1 MKSWLYSYT
10 KQMYTLYEE
19 MCFYTLRVLFPDCS
33 SDKITELYMSLNK
46 LAYDNVFPNEKGYN
60 SNSTPCALYYKNG
73 IGLYPYFAIGEC
85 VHLCIIPV
93 TQETISDF
101 EARGVRIYE
110 IE

>member
-1 MKSWLYSYT
+1 
-10 KQMYTLYEE
+10 

-101 EARGVRIYE
+101 EARGVKIYE